1 MGMSNSRNQTTFD
14 NKVKILAE
22 IWLYHRDN
30 EELSDFIEYNDLG
43 LPLAYALQE
52 EIVIANDKTRGF
64 IVETFG
70 LLLDGH
76 EQEDTGFTST
86 EELFKTLGIE

>member
-1 MGMSNSRNQTTFD
+1 MSDSRNETTFD

-22 IWLYHRDN
+22 IWVDHDDN

-43 LPLAYALQE
+43 LPLAYALHHD
-52 EIVIANDKTRGF
+52 IVIANDKTRGF
-64 IVETFG
+64 IIETFQ

-86 EELFKTLGIE
+86 EDLLRTLGIE